1 MTSRRQI
8 PCEHVYEID
17 SGEAHG
23 AEVGGKHLWLI
34 ISDPVLRR
42 DGLVIGLPLTGRDEK
57 RTNYDVSFRPDEIE
71 KLREPE
77 GMKIKSEGMCYVLTA
92 KPRHFA
98 LSRLPSSPY
107 GKMATHVVH
116 TALQRMGSAML
127 VRIRPT

>member
-1 MTSRRQI
+1 MRSTLAKPTGLKSV
-8 PCEHVYEID
+8 E
-17 SGEAHG
+17 G
-23 AEVGGKHLWLI
+23 I
-34 ISDPVLRR
+34 ISDPILRR
-42 DGLVIGLPLTGRDEK
+42 DGLVIGLPLTGRDEM

-92 KPRHFA
+92 KPRHPA

-107 GKMATHVVH
+107 GKMAVHVVH
-116 TALQRMGSAML
+116 AALQRMGSAML